1 MKKLIFIFS
10 LVFSNQNE
18 IIDGVAAVVEEHI
31 ILKTDL
37 AQLINMTLVQQRID
51 PQKNPELFISLQKNV
66 LQSMVDQKILLEM
79 AEIDSVVVGEK
90 EVDNAI
96 DQQIQNLIAQAG
108 GEKKAEQ
115 VLGQS
120 IKSFRREFWYDMQE
134 RLISERYQQQL
145 ISKIT
150 ISRNQVLDFY
160 KTYKDSL
167 PSFPMTVKVRHI
179 QIPVKPTKEK
189 EEKTVSL
196 LKSIKEKIVNGE
208 SFSDLASAYSIDPSK
223 NNGGELG
230 WVRRGELVKEFETT
244 AFTLKQNVV
253 SEPVKTSFGYHLI
266 ETLDKKGEKIKV
278 RHILIKPEIDSDDTE
293 RAFNLSNTIKDS
305 IKNLTDFKKMVK
317 NHSVDKTTKEIGGDL
332 GWITPENY
340 PIPEIGKAIKYIELN
355 SCSPPI
361 NTSFGFHLLWM
372 ENIKKGGKPDPN
384 NNWPQLEEIALNKK
398 KMDWYQA
405 WIEKARKKF
414 FIKIINS

>member
-1 MKKLIFIFS
+1 MKKIIFIFS

-317 NHSVDKTTKEIGGDL
+317 KHSVDKTTKEIGGDL

>member
-1 MKKLIFIFS
+1 MKKIILLFS
-10 LVFSNQNE
+10 LVFSSQNE
-18 IIDGVAAVVEEHI
+18 TIDGVAAVVEDHI
-31 ILKTDL
+31 ILKSDL
-37 AQLINMTLVQQRID
+37 AQLVNMTLIQQKID
-51 PQKNPELFISLQKNV
+51 PRQNPELFVSLQEEV

-79 AEIDSVVVGEK
+79 AEIDSVVVSEK
-90 EVDNAI
+90 EVDGAI
-96 DQQIQNLIAQAG
+96 DQQIQNLVSQAG
-108 GEKKAEQ
+108 GEKEAEK

-134 RLISERYQQQL
+134 RLISEKYQQQL
-145 ISKIT
+145 ITNIT
-150 ISRNQVLDFY
+150 ISKNQVLDFY

-179 QIPVKPTKEK
+179 QIPIEPTEEKEK
-189 EEKTVSL
+189 QTIIF
-196 LKSIKEKIVNGE
+196 LKSIKERILNGE
-208 SFSDLASAYSIDPSK
+208 SFSDLAFNHSLDPSK
-223 NNGGELG
+223 AAGGELG

-244 AFTLKQNVV
+244 AFTLEQNMV
-253 SEPVKTSFGYHLI
+253 SDPVKTIFGYHLI

-278 RHILIKPEIDSDDTE
+278 RHILVKPEVDDKDTE
-293 RAFNLSNTIKDS
+293 RAFLLAKAIKDS
-305 IKNLTDFKKMVK
+305 IDNITDFKKMVK
-317 NHSVDKTTKEIGGDL
+317 TYSVDKTTKEIGGDL

-372 ENIKKGGKPDPN
+372 ENIKKGGRPDPK
-384 NNWPQLEEIALNKK
+384 NNWPQLEEMALNKK
-398 KMDWYQA
+398 KMDWYRN
-405 WIEKARKKF
+405 WIEKARSKF

>member
-51 PQKNPELFISLQKNV
+51 PQKNPELFISLQKNI

-398 KMDWYQA
+398 KMDWYQE